1 MCLKESMLEAMFEY
15 AMLYHGQTGQA
26 IQVSQG
32 DTALKEIPDFPP
44 GKVNAIPDFPG
55 QCNRWV

>member
-1 MCLKESMLEAMFEY
+1 MLEAMFEY

>member
-1 MCLKESMLEAMFEY
+1 MLEAMFEY

-32 DTALKEIPDFPP
+32 ETALDDLPDFPP
-44 GKVNAIPDFPG
+44 GQVNAIPDFPG